1 MKQKIINGILYS
13 AAGSFWWGII
23 GVLYFKYVSF
33 VGHIELVI
41 HRTIWT
47 AFILIF
53 TTTYLS
59 KWHIVLSIVK
69 DFKKLSILFL
79 TGIIILTN
87 WGVWIYA
94 VVTNRLIDASF
105 GYYIFPILSVF
116 FGIVFLKEPKN
127 KNKII
132 SILLVFLAVII
143 LLFNFKSLPWIGLTV
158 ALCWSTYNLIRKKI
172 DIPADIGLF
181 IETLLLSP
189 IAILAFYFISKDGN
203 NFFTL
208 SDLNLAFILFFA
220 GLMTLVPLY
229 LYLKGVELAG
239 LGTTGMIFFLAPTG
253 QFLLGFFYFEESFSV
268 VKLLSFC
275 IIWVAVF
282 IYLKDLNSSF
292 KK

>member
-13 AAGSFWWGII
+13 AVGSFWWGII

-59 KWHIVLSIVK
+59 KWNIVLSIVK

-79 TGIIILTN
+79 TGLLIFAN
-87 WGVWIYA
+87 WGLWIYA

-116 FGIVFLKEPKN
+116 FGIVFFKEQTN
-127 KNKII
+127 RNKII

-143 LLFNFKSLPWIGLTV
+143 LLFNFESLPWIGLSV
-158 ALCWSTYNLIRKKI
+158 ALSWSFYNLIRKKI

-181 IETLLLSP
+181 VETLLLSP
-189 IAILAFYFISKDGN
+189 IAILAFYFISKEGN
-203 NFFTL
+203 NFFTF
-208 SDLNLAFILFFA
+208 SDLNLAFILFLA

-253 QFLLGFFYFEESFSV
+253 QFLLGFFYFEESFNA

-282 IYLKDLNSSF
+282 IYLKDLNSGF

>member
-13 AAGSFWWGII
+13 AVGSFWWGII

-59 KWHIVLSIVK
+59 KWNIVLSIVK

-79 TGIIILTN
+79 TGLLIFAN
-87 WGVWIYA
+87 WGLWIYA

-116 FGIVFLKEPKN
+116 FGIVFFKEQTN
-127 KNKII
+127 RNKII

-143 LLFNFKSLPWIGLTV
+143 LLFNFESLPWIGLSV
-158 ALCWSTYNLIRKKI
+158 ALSWSFYNLIRKKI
-172 DIPADIGLF
+172 NIPADIGLF
-181 IETLLLSP
+181 VETLLLSP
-189 IAILAFYFISKDGN
+189 IAILAFYFISKEGN
-203 NFFTL
+203 NFFTF
-208 SDLNLAFILFFA
+208 SDLNLAFILFLA

-253 QFLLGFFYFEESFSV
+253 QFLLGFFYFEESFNA

-282 IYLKDLNSSF
+282 IYLKDLNSGF

>member
-13 AAGSFWWGII
+13 AVGSFWWGII

-59 KWHIVLSIVK
+59 KWNIVLSIVK

-79 TGIIILTN
+79 TGLLIFTN
-87 WGVWIYA
+87 WGLWIYA

-116 FGIVFLKEPKN
+116 FGIVFFKEQTN
-127 KNKII
+127 RNKII

-143 LLFNFKSLPWIGLTV
+143 LLFNFESLPWIGLSV
-158 ALCWSTYNLIRKKI
+158 ALSWSFYNLIRKKI
-172 DIPADIGLF
+172 NIPADIGLF
-181 IETLLLSP
+181 VETLLLSP
-189 IAILAFYFISKDGN
+189 IAILAFYFISKEGN
-203 NFFTL
+203 NFFTF
-208 SDLNLAFILFFA
+208 SDLNLAFILFLA

-239 LGTTGMIFFLAPTG
+239 LGTTGMIFFIAPTG
-253 QFLLGFFYFEESFSV
+253 QFLLGFFYFEESFNA

>member
-33 VGHIELVI
+33 VGYIELVV

-59 KWHIVLSIVK
+59 KWNIVLSIVK

-79 TGIIILTN
+79 TGIIILAN
-87 WGVWIYA
+87 WGIWIYA

-143 LLFNFKSLPWIGLTV
+143 LLFNFESLPWIGLTV

-189 IAILAFYFISKDGN
+189 IAILAFYFISKSGN

-208 SDLNLAFILFFA
+208 SDLNLAFTLFLA

-239 LGTTGMIFFLAPTG
+239 LGTTGMIFFVTPTC
-253 QFLLGFFYFEESFSV
+253 QFLLGFFYYEESFSA

>member
-47 AFILIF
+47 AVILIF

-87 WGVWIYA
+87 WGIWIYA

-172 DIPADIGLF
+172 DIPADVGLF

-189 IAILAFYFISKDGN
+189 IAILVFYFISKDGN

-208 SDLNLAFILFFA
+208 SDLNLAFILFLA

-253 QFLLGFFYFEESFSV
+253 QFLLGFFYFEESFNV

-282 IYLKDLNSSF
+282 IYLKDLNSGF

>member
-23 GVLYFKYVSF
+23 GVIYFKYVSF

-47 AFILIF
+47 AFILIL

-79 TGIIILTN
+79 TGLIILAN
-87 WGVWIYA
+87 WGIWIYA

-189 IAILAFYFISKDGN
+189 IAILAFYFISRDGN

-208 SDLNLAFILFFA
+208 SDLNLAFILFLA

-253 QFLLGFFYFEESFSV
+253 QFLLGFFYFEESFNV

-282 IYLKDLNSSF
+282 IYLKDLNSGF

>member
-13 AAGSFWWGII
+13 AVGSFWWGII

-59 KWHIVLSIVK
+59 KWNIVLSILK

-79 TGIIILTN
+79 TGLLIFTN
-87 WGVWIYA
+87 WGLWIYA

-116 FGIVFLKEPKN
+116 FGIVFFKEQTN
-127 KNKII
+127 RNKII

-143 LLFNFKSLPWIGLTV
+143 LLFNFESLPWIGLSV
-158 ALCWSTYNLIRKKI
+158 ALSWSFYNLIRKKI
-172 DIPADIGLF
+172 NIPADVGLF
-181 IETLLLSP
+181 VETLLLSP
-189 IAILAFYFISKDGN
+189 IAILAFYFISKEGN
-203 NFFTL
+203 NFFTF
-208 SDLNLAFILFFA
+208 SDLNLAFILFLA

-239 LGTTGMIFFLAPTG
+239 LGTTGMIFFIAPTG
-253 QFLLGFFYFEESFSV
+253 QFLLGFFYFEESFNA

-282 IYLKDLNSSF
+282 IYLKDLNSGF

>member
-47 AFILIF
+47 AVILIF

-87 WGVWIYA
+87 WGIWIYA

>member
-13 AAGSFWWGII
+13 AVGSFWWGII

-59 KWHIVLSIVK
+59 KWNIVLSIVK

-79 TGIIILTN
+79 TGLLIFAN
-87 WGVWIYA
+87 WGLWIYA

-116 FGIVFLKEPKN
+116 FGIVFFKEQTN
-127 KNKII
+127 RNKII

-143 LLFNFKSLPWIGLTV
+143 LLFNFESLPWIGLSV
-158 ALCWSTYNLIRKKI
+158 ALSWSFYNLIRKKI
-172 DIPADIGLF
+172 NIPADIGLF
-181 IETLLLSP
+181 VETLLLSP
-189 IAILAFYFISKDGN
+189 IAILAFYFISKEGN
-203 NFFTL
+203 NFFTF
-208 SDLNLAFILFFA
+208 SDLNLAFILFLA

-239 LGTTGMIFFLAPTG
+239 LGTAGMIFFVAPTG
-253 QFLLGFFYFEESFSV
+253 QFLLGFFYFEESFNA

-282 IYLKDLNSSF
+282 IYLKDLNSGF

>member
-13 AAGSFWWGII
+13 AVGSFWWGII

-59 KWHIVLSIVK
+59 KWNIVLSIVK

-79 TGIIILTN
+79 TGLLIFAN
-87 WGVWIYA
+87 WGLWIYA

-116 FGIVFLKEPKN
+116 FGIVFFKEQTN
-127 KNKII
+127 RNKII

-143 LLFNFKSLPWIGLTV
+143 LLFNFESLPWIGLSV
-158 ALCWSTYNLIRKKI
+158 ALSWSFYNLIRKKI
-172 DIPADIGLF
+172 NIPADIGLF
-181 IETLLLSP
+181 VETLLLSP
-189 IAILAFYFISKDGN
+189 IAILAFYFISKEGN
-203 NFFTL
+203 NFFTF
-208 SDLNLAFILFFA
+208 SDLNLAFILFLA

-239 LGTTGMIFFLAPTG
+239 LGTTGMIFFIAPTG
-253 QFLLGFFYFEESFSV
+253 QFLLGFFYFEESFNA

-282 IYLKDLNSSF
+282 IYLKDLNSGF

>member
-33 VGHIELVI
+33 VGHIELII

-59 KWHIVLSIVK
+59 KWNIVLSIVK

-87 WGVWIYA
+87 WGIWIYA

-143 LLFNFKSLPWIGLTV
+143 LLFNFESLPWIGLTV

-189 IAILAFYFISKDGN
+189 IAILAFYFISKSGN

-208 SDLNLAFILFFA
+208 SDLNLAFTLFLA

-239 LGTTGMIFFLAPTG
+239 LGTTGMIFFVTPTC
-253 QFLLGFFYFEESFSV
+253 QFLLGFFYYEESFSA